1 MIMRLFINNKYLAIY
16 FIFFSLC
23 SFGQEKMNI
32 EKLFD
37 SVEKEYNQRDNYSYD
52 VIYSFYE
59 SETSTKPS
67 EINKGV
73 VLKMNGVKY
82 QKIVNSEFIDY
93 GDKNVMVDHT
103 DKVVQVSS
111 IENKQYPIIIKDY
124 LKIFSTH
131 KMSTEGS
138 LYVCVLSNEQLN
150 QTNIKAIK
158 IFIDKNDFSI
168 KKQQFIY
175 FGDNQNEKVTIKNPK
190 LEIIFSSRKLNNKRD
205 QELVKK
211 SNYFTLQN
219 KSVILSN
226 KYKTYKLIVY

>member
-1 MIMRLFINNKYLAIY
+1 MRLLNSNKYLAIY
-16 FIFFSLC
+16 FILFSLC
-23 SFGQEKMNI
+23 SFGQEKMSI

-52 VIYSFYE
+52 VAYSFYE
-59 SETSTKPS
+59 SETSTKPK
-67 EINKGV
+67 ETNKGV
-73 VLKMNGVKY
+73 VLKLNGIKY
-82 QKIVNSEFIDY
+82 QKIVNNEFIDF

-103 DKVVQVSS
+103 EKILQVSK
-111 IENKQYPIIIKDY
+111 IENKQNPIIIKDY

-131 KMSTEGS
+131 KISTEGS
-138 LYVCVLSNEQLN
+138 LYVCTLSNEQLN

-175 FGDNQNEKVTIKNPK
+175 FGDNQNSNETIKNPK
-190 LEIIFSSRKLNNKRD
+190 LEIVFSPRKLNSKSD

-211 SNYFTLQN
+211 GNYFSIQN

-226 KYKTYKLIVY
+226 KYKTYKLVVY